1 MKRTITIAAV
11 ALLAGILLTG
21 CCQKCRKSREAAT
34 RPIQG
39 TVWHLVEFDGKP
51 VDAPDKYELSFL
63 TDGRVAGIGECN
75 RFFGPYQ
82 VVNANGGIKIG
93 PVASTMM
100 ACLDPNIET
109 EFFRM
114 FENVHLY
121 QLDEKNLYLFVDNK
135 IKAVFE
141 PTDKPVDE
149 E

>member
-1 MKRTITIAAV
+1 MPQKPRSGNQAH
-11 ALLAGILLTG
+11 TG
-21 CCQKCRKSREAAT
+21 NRMASGGVRRQ
-34 RPIQG
+34 
-39 TVWHLVEFDGKP
+39 
-51 VDAPDKYELSFL
+51 YELSFL
-63 TDGRVAGIGECN
+63 ADGRVAGIGEFK

>member
-1 MKRTITIAAV
+1 MKRTIIIAAV
-11 ALLAGILLTG
+11 ALLAGALLTG
-21 CCQKCRKSREAAT
+21 CCQKCRKSREAAA

-39 TVWHLVEFDGKP
+39 IVWHLVEFDGKA

-63 TDGRVAGIGECN
+63 ADGRVAGIGECN
-75 RFFGPYQ
+75 RFFGSYQ
-82 VVNANGGIKIG
+82 VTNANGGIKIG
-93 PVASTMM
+93 PVGSTMM

-121 QLDEKNLYLFVDNK
+121 HLDDQHPYLFVENK

-141 PTDKPVDE
+141 PHERPLE

>member
-21 CCQKCRKSREAAT
+21 CCQKCREAAT

-63 TDGRVAGIGECN
+63 ADGRVAGIGECN

>member
-1 MKRTITIAAV
+1 MRFAANNPYICTTFKQNTEMKRTITIAAV

-63 TDGRVAGIGECN
+63 ADGRVAGIGECN

-93 PVASTMM
+93 PRSIHHDGMPRPEHRNGVLPHVRKRTPLSA
-100 ACLDPNIET
+100 
-109 EFFRM
+109 
-114 FENVHLY
+114 
-121 QLDEKNLYLFVDNK
+121 
-135 IKAVFE
+135 
-141 PTDKPVDE
+141 
-149 E
+149 

>member
-1 MKRTITIAAV
+1 MIIAAV
-11 ALLAGILLTG
+11 ALLAGVLLAG

-39 TVWHLVEFDGKP
+39 IVWHLVEFNGKP
-51 VDAPDKYELSFL
+51 VDASDRYELSFL
-63 TDGRVAGIGECN
+63 ADGRVAGIGECN

-82 VVNANGGIKIG
+82 VLNANGSIKIG

-100 ACLDPNIET
+100 ACPEPNIET
-109 EFFRM
+109 EFLQM

-121 QLDEKNLYLFVDNK
+121 QIDGQNLYLFVGNK

-141 PTDKPVDE
+141 PTDKPVDAQ
-149 E
+149 